1 MKEEA
6 PTCPRCKVTMGYRA
20 RIAGEQGEGDR
31 PCGLAM
37 PEVREAEGGDGMS
50 KEYTTIRITKESNE
64 ELKSMMKER
73 ETVGD
78 VIERML
84 KRRRKKA

>member
-1 MKEEA
+1 M
-6 PTCPRCKVTMGYRA
+6 T
-20 RIAGEQGEGDR
+20 
-31 PCGLAM
+31 
-37 PEVREAEGGDGMS
+37 